1 MLLFILADDDLL
13 TTLGRV
19 AALVLVIYVFLF
31 ALLFFVGSL
40 LLLYG
45 NAWLREKIGMLH
57 QLRLIIENIDTAIHS
72 PSSET
77 LPATLEP
84 DKRLGQ
90 ALQAIHVVQSVQ
102 VVEIA
107 KNTQKQ
113 VDSIEKRVEP
123 VADRI
128 AEGVIEFRARTV
140 MVQGMLKAFFLP
152 GLIKLK
158 PHSPLLLPEAIE
170 TDSSVTTEVPAVGS
184 SLPDVSSNVVVTQLN
199 SPGKGANPTVMRGPE
214 ALESEGTERSN
225 NAPGH

>member
-13 TTLGRV
+13 TTLGRI
-19 AALVLVIYVFLF
+19 AALVLIIYVFLF
-31 ALLFFVGSL
+31 AVLFFVGSL
-40 LLLYG
+40 LLLYS
-45 NAWLREKIGMLH
+45 NAWVREKIGLLQ
-57 QLRLIIENIDTAIHS
+57 QLRSIIENIDTAIHS

-77 LPATLEP
+77 LPATLET
-84 DKRLGQ
+84 DNRLGQ
-90 ALQAIHVVQSVQ
+90 ALQAIHMAQSVQ

-170 TDSSVTTEVPAVGS
+170 TDSSVTTEVPPVGS

>member
-13 TTLGRV
+13 TTLGRI

-45 NAWLREKIGMLH
+45 NAWLREKIGLLQ
-57 QLRLIIENIDTAIHS
+57 QLRSIIENIDTAIHS

-84 DKRLGQ
+84 DNRLGQ
-90 ALQAIHVVQSVQ
+90 ALQAIHMAQSVQ

-113 VDSIEKRVEP
+113 VDSIEKKVEP

>member
-1 MLLFILADDDLL
+1 MLLLILADDDLL
-13 TTLGRV
+13 TTLGRI

-31 ALLFFVGSL
+31 AVLFFVASL

-45 NAWLREKIGMLH
+45 NTWLRQQIGLVH
-57 QLRLIIENIDTAIHS
+57 RLRSIIENIDTALHA

-77 LPATLEP
+77 LPAALEP
-84 DKRLGQ
+84 DNSLGQ
-90 ALQAIHVVQSVQ
+90 ALQAIHMVQSVQ

-113 VDSIEKRVEP
+113 VDSIEKTVEP

-152 GLIKLK
+152 GLIKPK
-158 PHSPLLLPEAIE
+158 PRSPLLLP
-170 TDSSVTTEVPAVGS
+170 TPLHTGVSVNIEVPAGDS
-184 SLPDVSSNVVVTQLN
+184 SMPGESSNVVVAQ
-199 SPGKGANPTVMRGPE
+199 PNPHGEIVHPTIMRGPDQ
-214 ALESEGTERSN
+214 LQSEGTERSDD
-225 NAPGH
+225 APGH

>member
-13 TTLGRV
+13 TTLGRI

-45 NAWLREKIGMLH
+45 NAWVREKIGLLH
-57 QLRLIIENIDTAIHS
+57 QLRSIIEAIDTALHS

-84 DKRLGQ
+84 DNRLGQ
-90 ALQAIHVVQSVQ
+90 ALQAIHMVQSVQ

-113 VDSIEKRVEP
+113 VNNIEKKVEP

-128 AEGVIEFRARTV
+128 AGGVIEFRARTV
-140 MVQGMLKAFFLP
+140 MAQGMLKAFFLP
-152 GLIKLK
+152 GLVKRK
-158 PHSPLLLPEAIE
+158 PRKPLLLPEAIDIE
-170 TDSSVTTEVPAVGS
+170 NSIPAEVSVEGS
-184 SLPDVSSNVVVTQLN
+184 SLHDTSSNVVVTQLDQSGEN
-199 SPGKGANPTVMRGPE
+199 AHPTVIRE
-214 ALESEGTERSN
+214 TNRLESEGTERSN